1 VWHLRRAERVFGG
14 DVGHLQFW
22 DHKQSLTSLWL
33 YNFGDEWLAL
43 LPTGEFDCSSPEA
56 LRYLRYTEI
65 GTFNS
70 YKAEDL
76 AKEFHSPEAV
86 RVVLAKYNVPQAV

>member
-1 VWHLRRAERVFGG
+1 M
-14 DVGHLQFW
+14 
-22 DHKQSLTSLWL
+22 
-33 YNFGDEWLAL
+33 AL
-43 LPTGEFDCSSPEA
+43 LPTGEFDCSSAEA

-65 GTFNS
+65 GAFNS

-86 RVVLAKYNVPQAV
+86 REVLAKYNAR